1 MSKNVRGSEIGGAEL
16 SGGETLQC
24 SRTLIVEDFAMGV
37 RERERERE
45 KNDWLLPNTQNRTD
59 SIRHTIHDLVVPMV
73 CL

>member
-45 KNDWLLPNTQNRTD
+45 RRMTGYCLIHKTGLTQ
-59 SIRHTIHDLVVPMV
+59 
-73 CL
+73 

>member
-24 SRTLIVEDFAMGV
+24 SRTLIVEDFAM

-45 KNDWLLPNTQNRTD
+45 RERRMTGYCLIHKTGLTQ
-59 SIRHTIHDLVVPMV
+59 
-73 CL
+73 

>member
-37 RERERERE
+37 RERERE

>member
-24 SRTLIVEDFAMGV
+24 SRTLIVVDFAMG
-37 RERERERE
+37 ERERERE

>member
-45 KNDWLLPNTQNRTD
+45 REE
-59 SIRHTIHDLVVPMV
+59 
-73 CL
+73 

>member
-37 RERERERE
+37 REREREE
-45 KNDWLLPNTQNRTD
+45 
-59 SIRHTIHDLVVPMV
+59 
-73 CL
+73 